1 MSPTV
6 WRLLLLCAFCV
17 ATWGFL
23 KDVSGIPS
31 SWMPND
37 KVMHT
42 LVFLTLT
49 TLWQASFR
57 QPWFYPVAMMAGYG
71 ALIEVLQGMT
81 PVRSADAMDWLA
93 DMVGVGLAFLL
104 WPMLRRTL
112 TVSDH
117 HSSKERTL

>member
-1 MSPTV
+1 MSPIV

-31 SWMPND
+31 AWMPND
-37 KVMHT
+37 KVMHG

-57 QPWFYPVAMMAGYG
+57 QPWLYPVLVMAGYG

-93 DMVGVGLAFLL
+93 DMLGVALAFLI
-104 WPMLRRTL
+104 WPLFCRWFSIQQ
-112 TVSDH
+112 VSIAFT
-117 HSSKERTL
+117 SQK